1 LFALKNPS
9 NSDIRKAELI
19 SLRNVTHRKPI
30 MADNLQKISIF
41 VRSAIMNVV
50 MLVGRAGR
58 DPEMR
63 YFESGRVKT
72 TFSLAVNRPTKEKE
86 TDWFDIEL
94 WGRQAE
100 VAGEYVR
107 KGSLIGV
114 EGRLDFSRWT
124 DDSGVRHVKPYIHG
138 SNLRLLGSKKDGM
151 GDAGGGGGGAAS
163 ADDFN

>member
-1 LFALKNPS
+1 MV
-9 NSDIRKAELI
+9 NS
-19 SLRNVTHRKPI
+19 
-30 MADNLQKISIF
+30 
-41 VRSAIMNVV
+41 V

-72 TFSLAVNRPTKEKE
+72 TFSLAVNRPTKERE

-107 KGSLIGV
+107 KGSLIGI

-124 DDSGVRHVKPYIHG
+124 ADDGVKNVRPYIHG
-138 SNLRLLGSKKDGM
+138 TNLRLLGSKKDS
-151 GDAGGGGGGAAS
+151 GGGGGDFGS
-163 ADDFN
+163 HDDFSA

>member
-1 LFALKNPS
+1 LFA
-9 NSDIRKAELI
+9 
-19 SLRNVTHRKPI
+19 V
-30 MADNLQKISIF
+30 IF
-41 VRSAIMNVV
+41 REERCMVNAV

-124 DDSGVRHVKPYIHG
+124 DDAGVKHVKPLVHG
-138 SNLRLLGSKKDGM
+138 INLRLLGSKRDG
-151 GDAGGGGGGAAS
+151 AGGGGGPDMPES
-163 ADDFN
+163 F